1 MIQPRGT
8 LVVLELI
15 EASERTQGAVVIP
28 THKDKMCEAIV
39 VAFAP
44 GNVAAAG
51 GRSETHDLRLGQRV
65 LVNHKQ
71 DGRNA
76 LSGQAELKP
85 TYMPYASGGKTY
97 ALIEE
102 RYIFGILEQP
112 TDPDVNENESRNP
125 PGKCRPGTFSN

>member
-8 LVVLELI
+8 LVVLALI
-15 EASERTQGAVVIP
+15 EAAERTQGSVVIP
-28 THKDKMCEAIV
+28 THKDKICEATVIAV
-39 VAFAP
+39 GP
-44 GNVAAAG
+44 GAVAAAG
-51 GRSETHDLRLGQRV
+51 GRSDTFDLQPGQRV

-71 DGRNA
+71 DGRNQ

-102 RYIFGILEQP
+102 RYIFGILEAA
-112 TDPDVNENESRNP
+112 
-125 PGKCRPGTFSN
+125 PGIEPGTVVEVDPRDIGRGGY